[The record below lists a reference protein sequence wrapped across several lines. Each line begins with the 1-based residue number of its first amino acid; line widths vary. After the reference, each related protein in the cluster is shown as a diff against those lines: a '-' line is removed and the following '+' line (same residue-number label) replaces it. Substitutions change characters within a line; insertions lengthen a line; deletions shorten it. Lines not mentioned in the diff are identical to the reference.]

1 MQSEQDRPY
10 KILIVDDGKD
20 FREALREFLTLFG
33 YQVHEVP
40 DGRKALNLLQKT
52 HDIDLVL
59 LDVHMPGLSGMEV
72 LAKIKQTAPQL
83 SVILLSGDSAQDI
96 AASVPKGYAQG
107 CIEKTMDPDKI
118 SRLIEKVLNKSE
130 DTLTAAM
137 VLN

>member
-20 FREALREFLTLFG
+20 FREALSDFLTLFG
-33 YQVHEVP
+33 YQVQEAS
-40 DGRKALNLLQKT
+40 DGRKALELLRK
-52 HDIDLVL
+52 DRNVDLVL

-72 LAKIKQTAPQL
+72 LAKIKQTTPQL
-83 SVILLSGDSAQDI
+83 SVILLTGDSAQDI
-96 AASVPKGYAQG
+96 AASVPKGYTQD

-130 DTLTAAM
+130 DALTAAIN
-137 VLN
+137 LN